1 MKKIATGNK
10 AVAEAVKQ
18 IMPDVVAAYPIT
30 PQTEIVEQVAE
41 FVSSGELKTRYIP
54 VESEHSAMAA
64 CIGASIT
71 GARTFTATSSH
82 GLLYMHEMTNWAAG
96 ARLPIVMANV
106 NRSLGPGWNIWAEHT
121 DALQERDTGWLQ
133 VYVSTVQ
140 EAYDAT
146 LMAFRI
152 AEHND
157 VLLPVMVNLD
167 GFLLSHIMQPLD
179 TVELGDFIPPLRLPH
194 AIDVKNPAG
203 YGGLTGPDQ
212 HFRMRWDIECSMRDS
227 VKVIEA
233 TEREFA
239 RRFGRTYGFVEE
251 YQCDDAEVVVV
262 AMGTLGKEAEVAIDL
277 LRKEGV
283 KAGSMRLRWLRPF
296 PRLNLKGKQ
305 VVVIDRDYSFGRG
318 GILATEI
325 MAQTKEEVASVIAGI
340 GGQEVTYEDVAD
352 FIRNRRMGYRV
363 LVRGEQQ
370 CLRSVSTPVEV
381 RAALPPHVSLRLLQS
396 MMENMQPPPRSMEL
410 SAGGH
415 LSSLSSGSM
424 TNPSGSTAR

>member
-18 IMPDVVAAYPIT
+18 VQPDVIAAYPIT
-30 PQTEIVEQVAE
+30 PQTEIVEQIAE
-41 FVSSGELKTRYIP
+41 FVSGGELKSRYIP

-133 VYVSTVQ
+133 VFVSTVQ

-146 LMAFRI
+146 IMAFRI
-152 AEHND
+152 AEHNN

-167 GFLLSHIMQPLD
+167 GFLLSHLMQPLD
-179 TVELGDFIPPLRLPH
+179 TVEPGDFIPPLSLPY
-194 AIDVKNPAG
+194 AIDPKNPGG

-212 HFRMRWDIECSMRDS
+212 QFRFRWDIERSMRDS
-227 VKVIEA
+227 VEVIEE
-233 TEREFA
+233 TEKDFA
-239 RRFGRTYGFVEE
+239 KRFGRKYGFTEDYRCE
-251 YQCDDAEVVVV
+251 DAEVIVI

-277 LRKEGV
+277 LRNEGV

-296 PRLNLKGKQ
+296 PKLNLRGKQ

-325 MAQTKEEVASVIAGI
+325 TAQTKEQVASIIAGI
-340 GGQEVTYEDVAD
+340 GGQEVTYEDIAD
-352 FIRNRRMGYRV
+352 FVRHRCMGTEFWFGVDKYV
-363 LVRGEQQ
+363 
-370 CLRSVSTPVEV
+370 
-381 RAALPPHVSLRLLQS
+381 
-396 MMENMQPPPRSMEL
+396 
-410 SAGGH
+410 
-415 LSSLSSGSM
+415 
-424 TNPSGSTAR
+424 

>member
-18 IMPDVVAAYPIT
+18 VKPDVIAAYPIT
-30 PQTEIVEQVAE
+30 PQTEVVEQIAE
-41 FVSSGELKTRYIP
+41 FVSGGELKSRYIA

-64 CIGASIT
+64 CIGASVT

-96 ARLPIVMANV
+96 ARLPVVMANI

-140 EAYDAT
+140 EAYDTT

-179 TVELGDFIPPLRLPH
+179 TVEPGDFIPLLALPH

-212 HFRMRWDIECSMRDS
+212 QFRFRWDIERSMRDS
-227 VKVIEA
+227 ARII
-233 TEREFA
+233 TETEKEFA
-239 RRFGRTYGFVEE
+239 RRFGRKYGFTEDYLCE
-251 YQCDDAEVVVV
+251 DADVIIV
-262 AMGTLGKEAEVAIDL
+262 AMGTLGKEAEVAVDI
-277 LRKEGV
+277 LRRENI
-283 KAGSMRLRWLRPF
+283 KAGSKRLRWLRPF
-296 PRLNLKGKQ
+296 PLLDLKGKQ

-325 MAQTKEEVASVIAGI
+325 MAQTKEGLFSVIAGI
-340 GGQEVTYEDVAD
+340 GGQEVTFEDIAGFV
-352 FIRNRRMGYRV
+352 RQRKMGSEFWFGV
-363 LVRGEQQ
+363 N
-370 CLRSVSTPVEV
+370 S
-381 RAALPPHVSLRLLQS
+381 HV
-396 MMENMQPPPRSMEL
+396 
-410 SAGGH
+410 
-415 LSSLSSGSM
+415 
-424 TNPSGSTAR
+424 

>member
-18 IMPDVVAAYPIT
+18 ARPDVIAAYPIT
-30 PQTEIVEQVAE
+30 PQTEVVEQIAE
-41 FVSSGELKTRYIP
+41 FVSTGDLKSRYIA

-64 CIGASIT
+64 CIGASVT

-96 ARLPIVMANV
+96 ARLPVVMANI

-121 DALQERDTGWLQ
+121 DSLQERDTGWLQ

-179 TVELGDFIPPLRLPH
+179 IVEPGDFIPPLNLPH
-194 AIDVKNPAG
+194 AIDVNNPAG

-212 HFRMRWDIECSMRDS
+212 QFRFRWDIEQSMRDS
-227 VKVIEA
+227 VKIIEQ
-233 TEREFA
+233 TEKEFA
-239 RRFGRTYGFVEE
+239 VRFGRKYGFTEDYRCE
-251 YQCDDAEVVVV
+251 DADVIVV

-277 LRKEGV
+277 LRRENI

-325 MAQTKEEVASVIAGI
+325 MAQTKEEVFSVIAGL
-340 GGQEVTYEDVAD
+340 GGQEVTYENVAD
-352 FIRNRRMGYRV
+352 F
-363 LVRGEQQ
+363 VRQRQ
-370 CLRSVSTPVEV
+370 V
-381 RAALPPHVSLRLLQS
+381 
-396 MMENMQPPPRSMEL
+396 
-410 SAGGH
+410 
-415 LSSLSSGSM
+415 GSEM
-424 TNPSGSTAR
+424 WFGVNGNV

>member
-18 IMPDVVAAYPIT
+18 VQPSVVAAYPIT
-30 PQTEIVEQVAE
+30 PQTEIVEQIAE
-41 FVSSGELKTRYIP
+41 FVSTGELKSRYIP

-106 NRSLGPGWNIWAEHT
+106 NRSIGPGWNIWAEHT
-121 DALQERDTGWLQ
+121 DAMQERDTGWLQ

-146 LMAFRI
+146 LMAFCI

-167 GFLLSHIMQPLD
+167 GFSLSHIMQPLE
-179 TVELGDFIPPLRLPH
+179 TVEPGDFIPPLHLPH
-194 AIDVKNPAG
+194 AIDTKNPVG

-212 HFRMRWDIECSMRDS
+212 HFKFRWDIERSMRDS
-227 VKVIEA
+227 VKVIET
-233 TEREFA
+233 TEKDFSK
-239 RRFGRTYGFVEE
+239 RFGRTYGFTED
-251 YQCDDAEVVVV
+251 YRCDDADVVVV
-262 AMGTLGKEAEVAIDL
+262 SMGTIGKEAEVAIDI
-277 LRKEGV
+277 LRKEGI

-296 PRLNLKGKQ
+296 PKLNLQGKE
-305 VVVIDRDYSFGRG
+305 VVVIDRDYSFGFG
-318 GILATEI
+318 GILATSI
-325 MAQTKEEVASVIAGI
+325 QARQKADVYSVIAGL
-340 GGQEVTYEDVAD
+340 GGQEVTYEDIAD
-352 FIRNRRMGYRV
+352 FIRTRRI
-363 LVRGEQQ
+363 GEEFWFG
-370 CLRSVSTPVEV
+370 VNANV
-381 RAALPPHVSLRLLQS
+381 
-396 MMENMQPPPRSMEL
+396 
-410 SAGGH
+410 
-415 LSSLSSGSM
+415 
-424 TNPSGSTAR
+424 

>member
-18 IMPDVVAAYPIT
+18 ALPTVVAAYPIT
-30 PQTEIVEQVAE
+30 PQTEIVEQIAE
-41 FVSSGELKTRYIP
+41 FVSSGELKSHYIA

-71 GARTFTATSSH
+71 GIRTFTATSSH

-179 TVELGDFIPPLRLPH
+179 TVDLGNFIPPIHLPH

-203 YGGLTGPDQ
+203 YGCLTGPDQ
-212 HFRMRWDIECSMRDS
+212 QFRFRWDIERSIRDS
-227 VKVIEA
+227 VKVIEE

-239 RRFGRTYGFVEE
+239 KRFGRTYGFTED
-251 YQCDDAEVVVV
+251 YQCADAEVVIV
-262 AMGTLGKEAEVAIDL
+262 ALGTLGKEAEVAVDL
-277 LRKEGV
+277 LRNEGI

-296 PRLNLKGKQ
+296 PKLNLKGKQ

-325 MAQTKEEVASVIAGI
+325 VAQTREPVFSVIAGI
-340 GGQEVTYEDVAD
+340 GGQEVTYEDIAGFV
-352 FIRNRRMGYRV
+352 RQRRI
-363 LVRGEQQ
+363 GEEFWFGVN
-370 CLRSVSTPVEV
+370 SNV
-381 RAALPPHVSLRLLQS
+381 
-396 MMENMQPPPRSMEL
+396 
-410 SAGGH
+410 
-415 LSSLSSGSM
+415 
-424 TNPSGSTAR
+424 

>member
-10 AVAEAVKQ
+10 AVAEAVRLAA
-18 IMPDVVAAYPIT
+18 PTVVAAYPIT
-30 PQTEIVEQVAE
+30 PQTEVVEQVAE
-41 FVSSGELKTRYIP
+41 FVSSGEMKSRYIA

-71 GARTFTATSSH
+71 GVRTFTATSSH

-96 ARLPIVMANV
+96 ARLPIVMANI

-179 TVELGDFIPPLRLPH
+179 TIDAGDFIPPIHLPH

-212 HFRMRWDIECSMRDS
+212 QFLFRWDIERSIRDS
-227 VKVIEA
+227 VKVIEE
-233 TEREFA
+233 TEKEFA
-239 RRFGRTYGFVEE
+239 KRFGRKYGFTED
-251 YQCDDAEVVVV
+251 YQCGDADVIII
-262 AMGTLGKEAEVAIDL
+262 AMGTLGKEAEVAVDL
-277 LRKEGV
+277 LRNEGI

-296 PRLNLKGKQ
+296 PKLNLKGKQ

-325 MAQTKEEVASVIAGI
+325 MAQTKEEVFSVIAGI
-340 GGQEVTYEDVAD
+340 GGQEVTYEDIAD
-352 FIRNRRMGYRV
+352 FVRKRRI
-363 LVRGEQQ
+363 GEEFWFG
-370 CLRSVSTPVEV
+370 VK
-381 RAALPPHVSLRLLQS
+381 
-396 MMENMQPPPRSMEL
+396 
-410 SAGGH
+410 
-415 LSSLSSGSM
+415 
-424 TNPSGSTAR
+424 TNV